1 MTTPA
6 DPSSGVGSD
15 VPEPPSPPSHPLIG
29 HTHQFFRA
37 NPLEWFTG
45 LSESYGDV
53 VRLRVAGQSIVL
65 LSNPADIER
74 VLVTNNQNYRKGS
87 FQKLVTSSLLGNG
100 LVLAEGDEWRAHRR
114 GLEPAFHPDRMPGYA
129 RRIRSHT
136 ERLLNSWSSGDV
148 IDLEEEMKR
157 LTLRI
162 IADALFGVDLT
173 EDATELG
180 TAFTRIL
187 EHFERISQTY
197 VYLPEWIPTPEN
209 VRYRRAL
216 DTLEAAVQEI
226 IDAHRTGE
234 IGRRT
239 VVSYLL
245 ENEGGWSEDEM
256 RDEIVTLLVAGHETT
271 ALALTFTGYLLG
283 RNPGVA
289 GRVTS
294 AVRGLDNDGIVD
306 GVAECVELDR
316 VVKESLRL
324 YPPVYGI
331 FREPIEDD
339 VLGGYR
345 IPSGSILALNQWVV
359 HRDDRFFDQPDEFRP
374 DRWTEEFED
383 SLSPGAYFPFAAGP
397 RRCLGDRFALL
408 EAKLILAM
416 ILREYQFELVS
427 EVPLEV
433 VPSLTTQPK
442 HPIRIRL
449 N

>member
-1 MTTPA
+1 MTTPI
-6 DPSSGVGSD
+6 DHSRDSSSAGDLPG
-15 VPEPPSPPSHPLIG
+15 PPSRPVLG
-29 HTHQFFRA
+29 HTYQFFRA
-37 NPLEWFTG
+37 NPLDWFTD
-45 LSESYGDV
+45 LADSYGDV
-53 VRLRVAGQSIVL
+53 VQLNVAGQTVIL
-65 LSNPADIER
+65 LSNPGDIER
-74 VLVTNNQNYRKGS
+74 ILITNNQNYRKGG
-87 FQKLVTSSLLGNG
+87 FQKLVTNSLLGNG

-136 ERLLNSWSSGDV
+136 ERLMNKWSSGDV

-162 IADALFGVDLT
+162 ITDALFGVDLA

-209 VRYRRAL
+209 MRYRRAL
-216 DTLEAAVQEI
+216 DTLETAVQEI

-239 VVSYLL
+239 VVSHLL

-283 RNPGVA
+283 RHPGVA
-289 GRVTS
+289 ARVTS
-294 AVRGLDNDGIVD
+294 AVHGLDDDGFVD
-306 GVAECVELDR
+306 GVAECVEVDR

-331 FREPIEDD
+331 FREPIADD

-359 HRDDRFFDQPDEFRP
+359 HRDDRFFDQPDDFRP

>member
-1 MTTPA
+1 MTTPI
-6 DPSSGVGSD
+6 DGRGNPSNAGN
-15 VPEPPSPPSHPLIG
+15 PPSPPGQPVLG
-29 HTHQFFRA
+29 HTIQFFRA
-37 NPLEWFTG
+37 NPLDWFTD
-45 LSESYGDV
+45 LTVEYGDV
-53 VRLRVAGQSIVL
+53 VQLDVAGQTVIL
-65 LSNPADIER
+65 LSNPDDIER
-74 VLVTNNQNYRKGS
+74 VLIANNQNYRKGG
-87 FQKLVTSSLLGNG
+87 FQKLVTNSLLGNG
-100 LVLAEGDEWRAHRR
+100 LVLAEGDEWRTHRR

-148 IDLEEEMKR
+148 INLEEEMKR

-162 IADALFGVDLT
+162 IADALFGVDLA
-173 EDATELG
+173 EDATELEI
-180 TAFTRIL
+180 AFTRVL
-187 EHFERISQTY
+187 RHFERISQTY

-209 VRYRRAL
+209 MRYRRAL
-216 DTLEAAVQEI
+216 DTLEAAVQKI
-226 IDAHRTGE
+226 IDAHRTGK

-239 VVSYLL
+239 VVTHLL

-289 GRVTS
+289 ARITS
-294 AVRGLDNDGIVD
+294 MVRGLDDGFVD

-324 YPPVYGI
+324 YPPVYGV
-331 FREPIEDD
+331 FREPIADD

-374 DRWTEEFED
+374 GRWTEKFED
-383 SLSPGAYFPFAAGP
+383 TLSPGAYFPFAAGP

-442 HPIRIRL
+442 DPVRIRL
-449 N
+449 D